1 MFTSS
6 QIKLNLVWEIR
17 KSIDNIV
24 RKSKQVHKCTT
35 QIKPCLKKKLIKFVG
50 NLNLA
55 KTTKPAKIGACQD
68 WRTACIFLLKYN
80 AHSFNNSNFRI
91 FYNNTDLP
99 WMEAFQRTTICLDWR
114 FPTGS
119 PWDTP
124 SVLQLAFLLNC
135 NAHSLNTCNFRIF
148 CLLLDRT
155 TILGCQIFRNCNLKR
170 SRCIV
175 PTTCDFNN

>member
-1 MFTSS
+1 MRNWNKTLF
-6 QIKLNLVWEIR
+6 E
-17 KSIDNIV
+17 
-24 RKSKQVHKCTT
+24 
-35 QIKPCLKKKLIKFVG
+35 KKKKMIKFVG
-50 NLNLA
+50 NLKSQNNQTGQN
-55 KTTKPAKIGACQD
+55 KTQG
-68 WRTACIFLLKYN
+68 WRTTCIFLQKCN
-80 AHSFNNSNFRI
+80 AHSLNNSNFRI

-114 FPTGS
+114 FPTGR